1 MSKTTSRWRL
11 EARRRIAD
19 IVGQMRPDATANE
32 IALALRGKCPWGK
45 VNHPYQCWLLEAR
58 EAVQRA
64 EQDASRKARP
74 TVLIVCSGY
83 LKSKLW
89 LHVECGWCELKPRVR
104 QGGVVAS
111 GCLMCGRHQSAVD
124 AIAHDREF
132 QALRQDAV
140 RDSRLESVLGDWL
153 EDRIGTRAGL

>member
-1 MSKTTSRWRL
+1 MTTSRWRL
-11 EARRRIAD
+11 EAQRRIAD
-19 IVGQMRPDATANE
+19 IVGQMRPGATANE

-45 VNHPYQCWLLEAR
+45 ANHPYQCWLREAR

-74 TVLIVCSGY
+74 TVLILCSRHRDRR
-83 LKSKLW
+83 LW
-89 LHVECGWCELKPRVR
+89 LHVECGWRNSLR
-104 QGGVVAS
+104 
-111 GCLMCGRHQSAVD
+111 GCLMCGRHQAAVD